1 MSVVLGLGTRS
12 SVSDERSGLKSD
24 SERKASV
31 GLAVLTGTRKRTVEN
46 GRSQTPFPVG
56 KRETGNVHSYVQPW
70 KFLLTV
76 KGSATWETRFSSVR
90 SHLDPIGVLP
100 FRHDSLDPC
109 PYRFDSS
116 QTRIQTG

>member
-1 MSVVLGLGTRS
+1 VVLGLGTRS

-70 KFLLTV
+70 KFLLTGGGLSQMGDTV
-76 KGSATWETRFSSVR
+76 FLGSFPSRSNRSSTF
-90 SHLDPIGVLP
+90 PP
-100 FRHDSLDPC
+100 
-109 PYRFDSS
+109 
-116 QTRIQTG
+116 